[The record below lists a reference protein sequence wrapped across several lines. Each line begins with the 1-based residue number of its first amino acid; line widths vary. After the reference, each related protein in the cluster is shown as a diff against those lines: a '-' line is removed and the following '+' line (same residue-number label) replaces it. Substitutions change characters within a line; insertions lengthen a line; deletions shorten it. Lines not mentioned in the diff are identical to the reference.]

1 MTRLRLLAAALLV
14 AGCSN
19 GKAKARADSL
29 QALAAQQST
38 LATQLAAQKDSLT
51 QVVLDADQFIAKID
65 SQVSTVKGLP
75 KSKRKQAMESPMQEQ
90 IANRKEM
97 LARVDALVKRAK
109 STAAQLAEARKR
121 EVALRGENDSLR
133 TENTQLRDQL
143 DKDQKMIADLGQTI
157 ERQLQQIATL
167 ETSVDSLSGEIRAI
181 ASTSNRAFYIVGT
194 EQELIRKGIVV
205 KEGGTNLLVARVG
218 RTLQPAR
225 TLNPELFTVIDRR
238 EVREIPLPDSTK
250 KYQLVSRQSLDDCE
264 VGERDNKT
272 TFKGVL
278 RIADSG
284 KFWAPSPYL
293 ILVQR

>member
-109 STAAQLAEARKR
+109 STAAQLAEARKH
-121 EVALRGENDSLR
+121 EAALRGENDSLR
-133 TENTQLRDQL
+133 NENTQLRDQL

-167 ETSVDSLSGEIRAI
+167 ETSVDSLNGEIRTI

-278 RIADSG
+278 RIADAG